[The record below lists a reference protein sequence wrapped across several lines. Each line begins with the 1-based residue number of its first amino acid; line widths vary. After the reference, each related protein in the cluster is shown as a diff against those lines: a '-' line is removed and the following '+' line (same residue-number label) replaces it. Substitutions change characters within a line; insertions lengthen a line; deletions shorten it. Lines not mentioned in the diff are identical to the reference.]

1 MDTISKNVSFHPSV
15 MISNKYGVGDSVPID
30 QQAAKEFNYDL
41 STGRPLSD
49 ITAVIRAQGLD
60 KQRLLADMTE
70 FKAEF
75 LPDDIS
81 DVEVLKYAVPRLTQ
95 LPSEL
100 AEYQEAL
107 SKARLEE
114 KEQQERQLKIDALLK
129 EAESANTDDDSKKD
143 DDTKS

>member
-1 MDTISKNVSFHPSV
+1 MDRISKNVSFHPSV

-41 STGRPLSD
+41 ASGRPLSD

-81 DVEVLKYAVPRLTQ
+81 DADVLKYAVPRLTQ

-100 AEYQEAL
+100 AEYQAAL
-107 SKARLEE
+107 TKARLEE
-114 KEQQERQLKIDALLK
+114 EISKKEQEDLNKLREAFLK
-129 EAESANTDDDSKKD
+129 TDDDEP
-143 DDTKS
+143 KS